1 MYSVEW
7 SESRIDY
14 FVDSDRF
21 FSVDASGGRLLPTSE
36 MFIIFDQAVDSW
48 LFPPGSGAG
57 DYNGTAGVQMRVAW
71 VRAYVEKQQGKQMES
86 RTDCGPV
93 PSAAWASWIGRGV
106 RALKSRV

>member
-14 FVDSDRF
+14 FVDSERF
-21 FSVDASGGRLLPTSE
+21 FSVDASGGRLLPTSA
-36 MFIIFDQAVDSW
+36 MYVIFDQAVDSW

-71 VRAYVEKQQGKQMES
+71 VRAYAQK
-86 RTDCGPV
+86 
-93 PSAAWASWIGRGV
+93 
-106 RALKSRV
+106 